1 MKRFWICVS
10 ILAAPTAAG
19 AANVDPI
26 GKWRVAD
33 GTAHVQISRCGQA
46 ICGKIAW
53 LAEKGVDENNPDPRQ
68 RSRPLLGLSIL
79 SVEPK
84 GANQWTGTIYNAK
97 DGQNYTANVAL
108 RSETVLR
115 LEGCLSGTKI
125 CGAED
130 WTRVK

>member
-1 MKRFWICVS
+1 MKRLWICAS
-10 ILAAPTAAG
+10 ILAAPAA
-19 AANVDPI
+19 AAADADPI

-33 GTAHVQISRCGQA
+33 GTAHVQISRCGGA

-53 LAEKGVDENNPDPRQ
+53 MAEKGVDENNPDPRQ
-68 RSRPLLGLSIL
+68 RNRSLLGLPIL
-79 SVEPK
+79 SVEAK
-84 GANQWTGTIYNAK
+84 GANQWSGTIYNAK

-115 LEGCLSGTKI
+115 LEGCVTGTKI

-130 WTRVK
+130 WTRVR

>member
-1 MKRFWICVS
+1 MKRLWICAS
-10 ILAAPTAAG
+10 ILAAPAAAG
-19 AANVDPI
+19 TADADPI

-33 GTAHVQISRCGQA
+33 GTAHIQISRCGPA

-53 LAEKGVDENNPDPRQ
+53 MAEKGLDDNNPDPRQ
-68 RSRPLLGLSIL
+68 RTRSLLGAPIL

-84 GANQWTGTIYNAK
+84 GANLWTGTIYNAK
-97 DGQNYTANVAL
+97 DGQNYSASVAL

-115 LEGCLSGTKI
+115 LEGCISGTKI

-130 WTRVK
+130 WTRVR